1 MSKHDYGGKGAV
13 DFAKTWWLGILLEDR
28 HHPPLSRYQRD
39 TNRTSK
45 LNRNR
50 KAHQEGTQ
58 YGANEP
64 QRPFYHLNL
73 YRRKLD
79 CLTYERPYTGHLK
92 LVVKPYQRDTD
103 RTSKLNRNRKP
114 HQEGTQYG
122 ANEPQR
128 PFFHLNLY
136 RRKLDCLTYERP
148 YTRHLKLVV
157 NTQSEKN
164 CVFNKHDFLIV
175 KCFVT

>member
-39 TNRTSK
+39 T
-45 LNRNR
+45 
-50 KAHQEGTQ
+50 
-58 YGANEP
+58 
-64 QRPFYHLNL
+64 
-73 YRRKLD
+73 
-79 CLTYERPYTGHLK
+79 
-92 LVVKPYQRDTD
+92 D

-114 HQEGTQYG
+114 HQEGTQYR

-148 YTRHLKLVV
+148 YTGHLKLVV